1 MNYLHPPDDC
11 IDPLRAGL
19 HGRLQVVGGEGDVT
33 HASVALQRIRDVLVT
48 LCRIKIKIK
57 NFSFLILPDQNL
69 QTDAIP
75 IKENSAQPCIDL
87 ESLCK

>member
-19 HGRLQVVGGEGDVT
+19 HGRLQVIGGEGDVT

-48 LCRIKIKIK
+48 LHAEYKSH
-57 NFSFLILPDQNL
+57 FF
-69 QTDAIP
+69 
-75 IKENSAQPCIDL
+75 PCSLSDEDL
-87 ESLCK
+87 

>member
-11 IDPLRAGL
+11 IDPLWAGL

-48 LCRIKIKIK
+48 LR
-57 NFSFLILPDQNL
+57 
-69 QTDAIP
+69 T
-75 IKENSAQPCIDL
+75 ENQYHLFPRSEKRPVD
-87 ESLCK
+87 